1 MRNLNNSETT
11 IAIRLRTLKA
21 VYNRLVKIG
30 QMPSSSNPFN
40 DYVIK
45 NRDPVKGILMPT
57 RWTKSKDIPFRM
69 RNWRVKDA

>member
-45 NRDPVKGILMPT
+45 NRNRSYCIQT
-57 RWTKSKDIPFRM
+57 RVQYMLPWLIM
-69 RNWRVKDA
+69 N